1 VYGAQSVNLMYSEA
15 SFLLT
20 TILIEL
26 GFMLFNLVV
35 FFDQITVVLN
45 RPSPVDRIRMQGGRL
60 KRIKKRGYVNF

>member
-1 VYGAQSVNLMYSEA
+1 MYSEA

-20 TILIEL
+20 TILIQL

-45 RPSPVDRIRMQGGRL
+45 RPSPVDRIRMQGSRL
-60 KRIKKRGYVNF
+60 KRVKKRGYVNF